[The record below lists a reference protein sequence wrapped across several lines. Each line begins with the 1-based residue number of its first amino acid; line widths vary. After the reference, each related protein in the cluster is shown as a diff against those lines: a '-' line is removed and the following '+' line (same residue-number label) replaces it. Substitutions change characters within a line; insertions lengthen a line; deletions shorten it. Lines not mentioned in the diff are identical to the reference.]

1 MNARKARKIRKQL
14 GMTKENL
21 RQAEYGA
28 LKTVKKVVYFR
39 DGFGQLLP
47 SKEVVRQVVVN
58 KSKYF
63 YRKVKKQFKKG
74 F

>member
-1 MNARKARKIRKQL
+1 MNARKARKLRKQL

-21 RQAEYGA
+21 RSPEYGA
-28 LKTVKKVVYFR
+28 LKTVKKKVYFR
-39 DGFGQLLP
+39 NNIGELLP
-47 SKEVVRQVVVN
+47 PKEVARQVIVN